1 MSIDPRVMKTL
12 LQLQWM
18 PSVDISR
25 AGGNVLSSQ
34 DGTASTLF
42 QTLLDEYV
50 QSAEADSASVGTGA
64 QERLSSWSALPSSW
78 MAAAGQAAATQTGK
92 SGDYDALIEHASL
105 KYGVDRSLITAVIH
119 HESSFNAGVVSPAG
133 AKGLMQLMDGTASWL
148 GVNDAFD
155 PAQNIDGGT
164 RYLSYLLRKYDGNE
178 AAALAAYN
186 AGPGRVDRLGIHN
199 DADVVDKL
207 QQLPEE
213 TRNYI
218 RKVLATRELY

>member
-25 AGGNVLSSQ
+25 AGGSVLSSQ

-78 MAAAGQAAATQTGK
+78 MATAGQAAATQTGK
-92 SGDYDALIEHASL
+92 SSDYDALIEQASL